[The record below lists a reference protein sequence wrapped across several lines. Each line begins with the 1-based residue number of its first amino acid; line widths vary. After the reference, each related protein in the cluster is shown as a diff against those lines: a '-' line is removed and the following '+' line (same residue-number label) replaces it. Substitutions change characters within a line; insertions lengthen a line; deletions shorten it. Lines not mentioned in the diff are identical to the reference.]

1 MPAFIL
7 FISGYPSMDWVWE
20 LYKKYIR
27 KLLERAG
34 NPHPSDNDLERAFLE
49 ALSEST
55 VTVLVQE
62 PWQNSVRFKGLARGH
77 VLDMMD
83 LIHDP
88 MTYLFERF
96 GGGKFKL
103 NFHQGWH
110 FVATQNFKP
119 QGASKWEDLPGIEF

>member
-1 MPAFIL
+1 
-7 FISGYPSMDWVWE
+7 MDWVWE

-34 NPHPSDNDLERAFLE
+34 NPQPSDEDLERAFLE

-62 PWQNSVRFKGLARGH
+62 PWQNSVRFKGLARGA

-88 MTYLFERF
+88 MTYLFERY

-103 NFHQGWH
+103 NFHRGWH